1 MRIVLID
8 DFIPNRI
15 LLVVKCVYESSV
27 VHVIPV
33 IAYAIA
39 VTADIRIKDFIARVL
54 YLYRIGRE
62 FFPYREFGFGLVVI
76 HTWNA
81 F

>member
-27 VHVIPV
+27 VHVAPV

-62 FFPYREFGFGLVVI
+62 FFPYREFGFDLIVI